1 MNIPIKLEVK
11 IAAAGFT
18 EDDCAKCPASNC
30 HWDDKYGCAF
40 VWYNIFKN
48 TIEQPKGVT
57 Q

>member
-18 EDDCAKCPASNC
+18 EDDCARCPASNC
-30 HWDDKYGCAF
+30 HWDDEYGCAF